1 MSHHRKSFT
10 TIRQDPPVGFGQYY
24 RGFHVPR
31 SGRLGLPPHLL
42 HSFFRPFGELTGGE
56 PYAETI
62 AFDNLIYIR
71 ESTSSDVTGCVT
83 TYAHELQHFMQH
95 GHTSRLWDVNRAL
108 YYNLGAFEPNA
119 LTTDIPTERD
129 AEIKSKRVAEIL
141 CGVEAVKELAEKQV
155 RLMEEAGEGGQRGK
169 WAFFRDVPS
178 STNYNLLEATIP
190 FVEKYKGRIDFG
202 TDVNR
207 PEWWLRPLEDDE

>member
-1 MSHHRKSFT
+1 
-10 TIRQDPPVGFGQYY
+10 
-24 RGFHVPR
+24 
-31 SGRLGLPPHLL
+31 
-42 HSFFRPFGELTGGE
+42 
-56 PYAETI
+56 
-62 AFDNLIYIR
+62 
-71 ESTSSDVTGCVT
+71 
-83 TYAHELQHFMQH
+83 MQH